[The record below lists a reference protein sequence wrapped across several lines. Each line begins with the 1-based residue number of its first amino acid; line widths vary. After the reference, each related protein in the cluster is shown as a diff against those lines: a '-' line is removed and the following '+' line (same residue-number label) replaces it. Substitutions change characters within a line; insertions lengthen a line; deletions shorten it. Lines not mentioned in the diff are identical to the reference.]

1 MRVFLVILF
10 CSILAFSGTFFILAQ
25 NNEGEDVFVET
36 YIESI
41 LKIFQ
46 LMLGDFDTEKFGTTG
61 YAVVYLMF
69 AVAAIFLIVVMLNLL
84 IAIISDTFANVQS
97 QAQRKMYQEFAQLI
111 CESFH
116 LLPEE
121 VKKKYD
127 NQGNYLFISRIQ
139 QSGVSSSEAGEN
151 VNSGEAF
158 VGITKE
164 EIEALIKKHVGDMKS
179 DIDDQLAQLS
189 ITKGRSNMGQS
200 FYRGSTIVN
209 DQMKIFN

>member
-1 MRVFLVILF
+1 MKVFLVILF

-25 NNEGEDVFVET
+25 NNEGDDIFVQT

-41 LKIFQ
+41 LQMFQ
-46 LMLGDFDTEKFGTTG
+46 LMLGDFDTEKFGKTG

-121 VKKKYD
+121 VKKNYD
-127 NQGNYLFISRIQ
+127 N
-139 QSGVSSSEAGEN
+139 
-151 VNSGEAF
+151 
-158 VGITKE
+158 
-164 EIEALIKKHVGDMKS
+164 
-179 DIDDQLAQLS
+179 
-189 ITKGRSNMGQS
+189 
-200 FYRGSTIVN
+200 
-209 DQMKIFN
+209 